1 MYEHVLYMNVN
12 TLSHPLR
19 DIKRVMLE
27 SMMYE
32 HAHPVVS
39 KAERVVVAIY
49 DCINFGK
56 RVFTVFLLF
65 GCKFSGKE
73 LFSTYLRLSGGQ
85 KAAKN
90 RSLPWTLAILPKFF
104 DFRTRAIVYAFS
116 FISFA

>member
-19 DIKRVMLE
+19 DNKRVMLE

-56 RVFTVFLLF
+56 RVFTVCLA
-65 GCKFSGKE
+65 
-73 LFSTYLRLSGGQ
+73 LRNAQNACHS
-85 KAAKN
+85 
-90 RSLPWTLAILPKFF
+90 
-104 DFRTRAIVYAFS
+104 IVL
-116 FISFA
+116 IVWL